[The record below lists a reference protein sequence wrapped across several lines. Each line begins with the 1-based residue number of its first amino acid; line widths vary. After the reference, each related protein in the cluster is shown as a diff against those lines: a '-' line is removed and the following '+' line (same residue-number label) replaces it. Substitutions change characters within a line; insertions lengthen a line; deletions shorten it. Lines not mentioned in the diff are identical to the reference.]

1 MNKKMI
7 MGAVCAMAC
16 ATNFAFLQPASA
28 GFLGFGN
35 SGIMSAS
42 EQENWARHLN
52 KEEFGTEEPEMYSEE
67 AKEILPVVRGTQRR
81 VCSANGIAIVTNKF
95 TDKYDYKDK
104 VHPVGLVDNFIDA
117 TTMGAGYFYI
127 GVEGLRARNLLSFSN
142 QYDYMAL
149 EQTIAHELFHCTDGH
164 TLYKGKERE
173 KEVWAEEGSIKYT
186 DNLPEGGW
194 GVFLVAHNNNDA
206 YPEIAKNIRRSF
218 EKQTGNKVS
227 IDSAAD
233 VMYKGPDDIYY
244 PIVEEKRS
252 AGLAANAYFGGQ
264 MANCMSKGAL
274 SLNNI
279 RIVRNHLKNE
289 INYKGDFL
297 LVCESSNLPNGYRI
311 LTELYGDEATLQKKL
326 GIAKNIVRSGDLALT
341 PSAYKTARSAWM
353 YKDNSVW
360 KIWLACAIAYDFETS
375 RTRNMLK

>member
-1 MNKKMI
+1 

-16 ATNFAFLQPASA
+16 AINFAFLQPASA

-35 SGIMSAS
+35 SDIISGP
-42 EQENWARHLN
+42 EQESWARHLN
-52 KEEFGTEEPEMYSEE
+52 KEEFGVEEPEMYTQE
-67 AKEILPVVRGTQRR
+67 AYEVLPVARKIQNRI
-81 VCSANGIAIVTNKF
+81 CSVNGVQITTNTF
-95 TDKYDYKDK
+95 TDKYDYKTK
-104 VHPVGLVDNFIDA
+104 VHPVGLVDNYIRA
-117 TTMGAGYFYI
+117 YAVGGGHFYI
-127 GVEGLRARNLLSFSN
+127 GVEGLRTRNLLTFNN

-149 EQTIAHELFHCTDGH
+149 EQTIAHETTHCIEGH
-164 TLYKGKERE
+164 ITYKGKERE

-206 YPEIAKNIRRSF
+206 YPEIAKNIRRSL

-233 VMYKGPDDIYY
+233 VMYKGPDNMYY
-244 PIVEEKRS
+244 PIVQKESRS
-252 AGLAANAYFGGQ
+252 GLAANAYFGGQ

-289 INYKGDFL
+289 INYMGDFL

-311 LTELYGDEATLQKKL
+311 LTELYGDESVLQKKL
-326 GIAKNIVRSGDLALT
+326 NLIKDSVRSGGLSLSL
-341 PSAYKTARSAWM
+341 SAYKTAGNAWM

-360 KIWLACAIAYDFETS
+360 KMWLACAIAYDFETS
-375 RTRNMLK
+375 RTRNMIK